1 MCLRSNLL
9 YRCNS
14 LYILYT
20 KNVQKTLV
28 IYMNQ
33 SLWFHGYWLSS
44 LRLWNSFNPNWYELR
59 KQEEFPSLASSR
71 NIFFQDSMCLAKY
84 QINPIDVNFHL
95 QKSLEIF
102 DTNSADKI
110 WSIKDRGWKVPCL
123 MPIRVNGQSYK
134 GRYFAKN
141 QHNQMK

>member
-1 MCLRSNLL
+1 MPLKAPQEALRKPSVHE
-9 YRCNS
+9 
-14 LYILYT
+14 
-20 KNVQKTLV
+20 KNYFLDEFGFT
-28 IYMNQ
+28 
-33 SLWFHGYWLSS
+33 
-44 LRLWNSFNPNWYELR
+44 PNWYELR

-110 WSIKDRGWKVPCL
+110 PSQNYKV
-123 MPIRVNGQSYK
+123 VKVS
-134 GRYFAKN
+134 
-141 QHNQMK
+141 

>member
-1 MCLRSNLL
+1 
-9 YRCNS
+9 
-14 LYILYT
+14 
-20 KNVQKTLV
+20 
-28 IYMNQ
+28 MNQ

-59 KQEEFPSLASSR
+59 QQEEFPSLASSR

-102 DTNSADKI
+102 DKYSAVKNLI
-110 WSIKDRGWKVPCL
+110 QK
-123 MPIRVNGQSYK
+123 GQ
-134 GRYFAKN
+134 GV
-141 QHNQMK
+141 